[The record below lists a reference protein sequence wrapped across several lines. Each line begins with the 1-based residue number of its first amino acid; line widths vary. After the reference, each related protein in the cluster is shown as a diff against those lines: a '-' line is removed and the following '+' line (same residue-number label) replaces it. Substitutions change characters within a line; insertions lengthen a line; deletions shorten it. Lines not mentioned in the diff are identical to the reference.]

1 MRSIKWEKKLLKIN
15 LKNKKIAMEQDD
27 FEQDDFMEFNDSF
40 IPTGYDP
47 TPNGQVWSDM
57 YKETNKD
64 LTFIDP
70 EDKSEDPLE
79 LEMPAHSITLV
90 SEELLNVDKN
100 EEIIG
105 GTEVLLRLNPE
116 RKKDAVIY
124 YDRSEYHRPILW
136 PEKEIGIFKNLSKE
150 NWPVVLEVHE
160 TVSILDRGFPGDIFY
175 NQAAIKS
182 FNFAPDGWR
191 LPTVQDWFDFYLDH
205 LEHKILNP
213 TRSKYAPL
221 YAWLEE
227 KGNNLNGGYM
237 KYSNS
242 FTMVGETFYQSSG
255 KADLFRQIN
264 QQRGDIFGSKRLYF
278 PTSEV
283 DDEGN
288 MIIAYFETYDETD
301 QKSQESTTIPGIYLN
316 FINLPEARYRELFSK
331 ARLPELVEC
340 NNKRQLKHYEEIGQ
354 MSDSEFAKHRQLSEF
369 SFSATLM
376 NAIKIGDCDFWN
388 SVNKGIDKYFQGNE
402 DALPEI
408 HKIKTLGEPVAFNVV
423 FIKD

>member
-1 MRSIKWEKKLLKIN
+1 
-15 LKNKKIAMEQDD
+15 MEQDV
-27 FEQDDFMEFNDSF
+27 FEQDDFMEFNDGF
-40 IPTGYDP
+40 TPTGYDP
-47 TPNGQVWSDM
+47 TPNGQVWSDL
-57 YKETNKD
+57 YKEINKE

-70 EDKSEDPLE
+70 EDKSEDPFE

-90 SEELLNVDKN
+90 SEELLNVDEN
-100 EEIIG
+100 EEIVG

-116 RKKDAVIY
+116 RKKNAVAY

-136 PEKEIGIFKNLSKE
+136 PEEEMGTFKKLSEE
-150 NWPVVLEVHE
+150 NWPIVLEVHE
-160 TVSILDRGFPGDIFY
+160 TVSTLDKGFPGDIFY

-213 TRSKYAPL
+213 TGGKFAPL

-227 KGNNLNGGYM
+227 EGNNRNGGYM

-255 KADLFRQIN
+255 KAALFRQIG
-264 QQRGDIFGSKRLYF
+264 QQRGDTFRSKRLYF

-288 MIIAYFETYDETD
+288 MIIAYFETYDKTD
-301 QKSQESTTIPGIYLN
+301 QKSQESTTIPGIYLD

-340 NNKRQLKHYEEIGQ
+340 NNKRQLKRYKEIEQ

-376 NAIKIGDCDFWN
+376 KAIKIGDCDFWN
-388 SVNKGIDKYFQGNE
+388 TVNKGIDKYIQGNE

-408 HKIKTLGEPVAFNVV
+408 RKIKTLGEPVAFNVV